1 MADIGAGSKVEG
13 EDMAIKMGNQNQ
25 VGATSQ
31 VVQEEKPL
39 ELNGNID
46 TNPGAQS

>member
-13 EDMAIKMGNQNQ
+13 EDMAIKMGNQDQ

-31 VVQEEKPL
+31 VVYEDKPL
-39 ELNGNID
+39 EMNGNID
-46 TNPGAQS
+46 TNAGA